1 MYTLGFWTWF
11 WTMCSIQSD
20 NLWSFQFGARKL
32 TRQLHFNKYKPSWIS
47 MKLLSCLLLS
57 VSGNLGKKILWK
69 FIHRSKHFSEDLLNL
84 MNRTYGA
91 DCWNK
96 EIHKISLKAPVL
108 NFLHARSQPRSLGT
122 RLQDHWALPA
132 CRRLLFPLLHEEKE
146 IGEVCTQAR
155 INK

>member
-1 MYTLGFWTWF
+1 MSYSVYCINSNMCSLSFCSNFDSWPISVYTLGF

-57 VSGNLGKKILWK
+57 VSGNSGKKILWK
-69 FIHRSKHFSEDLLNL
+69 FIHRTKHFSEDLLNL

-96 EIHKISLKAPVL
+96 EIHKISLNMLWK
-108 NFLHARSQPRSLGT
+108 
-122 RLQDHWALPA
+122 RLFWIFYSQDHNLVP
-132 CRRLLFPLLHEEKE
+132 RVLSYPP
-146 IGEVCTQAR
+146 
-155 INK
+155 